1 MLLRSS
7 YPIKFKIL
15 QNLKQARIALLMGV
29 MKVQDEVAKGR
40 IQLPLDFQIEI
51 EEEESCDEGL
61 TLPSLV
67 LCQSQNDQA
76 TERNNL
82 INHIYIYKIQSRLIY
97 LNKIK
102 GNDKQK

>member
-51 EEEESCDEGL
+51 EEEESYDEGL

-82 INHIYIYKIQSRLIY
+82 INHIYIKKKFNPDSYI
-97 LNKIK
+97 
-102 GNDKQK
+102 

>member
-1 MLLRSS
+1 
-7 YPIKFKIL
+7 
-15 QNLKQARIALLMGV
+15 MGV

-76 TERNNL
+76 TQIVEFQDHKYL
-82 INHIYIYKIQSRLIY
+82 MQSCRCHH
-97 LNKIK
+97 
-102 GNDKQK
+102 

>member
-82 INHIYIYKIQSRLIY
+82 INHIYIYIKNSIQTHISKQ
-97 LNKIK
+97 NKRE
-102 GNDKQK
+102 